1 MTLNITDPAIMF
13 SGISLLFLAYTN
25 RYLALANVIRT
36 LNRDIKSQDKK
47 NHIAQLQNLHTRT
60 NLIKYMQAMGVISFL
75 FCIASMIML
84 YWQFQHFGEISFI
97 FSLMLYWQFQHFGEI
112 SFIFSLIAM
121 VISLIISL
129 VEILISGG
137 SLKMELERT
146 NVRDLWDK

>member
-36 LNRDIKSQDKK
+36 LNKDIKSQDKK

-75 FCIASMIML
+75 FCIASMMML
-84 YWQFQHFGEISFI
+84 YWQFQHLGEISFI
-97 FSLMLYWQFQHFGEI
+97 FSLV
-112 SFIFSLIAM
+112 AM

-146 NVRDLWDK
+146 NVRDLWDKE

>member
-36 LNRDIKSQDKK
+36 LNKDITLQDEK

-60 NLIKYMQAMGVISFL
+60 NLIKYMQAVGVVSFL
-75 FCIASMIML
+75 FCIASIMML
-84 YWQFQHFGEISFI
+84 YWQLQQLGEICFFI
-97 FSLMLYWQFQHFGEI
+97 SLVT
-112 SFIFSLIAM
+112 M

-129 VEILISGG
+129 IEILISGG

-146 NVRDLWDK
+146 KVPDLWDK

>member
-97 FSLMLYWQFQHFGEI
+97 FSLV
-112 SFIFSLIAM
+112 AM

>member
-36 LNRDIKSQDKK
+36 LNKNIKSQDKK
-47 NHIAQLQNLHTRT
+47 NHLAQLQNLHTRT

-75 FCIASMIML
+75 FCIASMMML
-84 YWQFQHFGEISFI
+84 YWQFQHLGEISFI
-97 FSLMLYWQFQHFGEI
+97 FSLV
-112 SFIFSLIAM
+112 AM

-146 NVRDLWDK
+146 NVRDLWDKE